1 METSQPIDQTKKFSV
16 PARRSGQ
23 NLVAPY
29 VGAYIRFGDAL
40 YRVNPFTREV
50 HDLTGSDDAD
60 KILGKY
66 GCHWMPGIPR
76 WARRLLRLQA
86 SIVARPNPIKRQMI
100 PIITDVSDLTSIPPP
115 AAKTV
120 SREPAKVLWQNVGG
134 RLIVLMFLDDSD
146 NPQKTKVFH
155 VNNADNKVIRKD
167 GSSAQL
173 RTMEELLARKWLKGN
188 LGEDRFAPIRS
199 FLMGETT
206 ADSAMTEACL
216 SA

>member
-29 VGAYIRFGDAL
+29 AGAYIRFGDAL

-50 HDLTGSDDAD
+50 HNLTGSDDAD
-60 KILGKY
+60 QILDKD

-76 WARRLLRLQA
+76 WARRLLRLRA

-100 PIITDVSDLTSIPPP
+100 PIITDVSGITPISPP
-115 AAKTV
+115 ATKTV

-134 RLIVLMFLDDSD
+134 RLIVLVFLEDN
-146 NPQKTKVFH
+146 NPQKTNVFH
-155 VNNADNKVIRKD
+155 VNNTDNKVIRKD

-173 RTMEELLARKWLKGN
+173 RTMEELLARKWQKGN
-188 LGEDRFAPIRS
+188 LGEARFAPIHS
-199 FLMGETT
+199 FLVGEAA
-206 ADSAMTEACL
+206 ADFLVSEACL